1 MSVVN
6 NYFFISQED
15 LGGKRVLPY
24 HLFIYNPNNESVS
37 PFLKANSPLIEDKK
51 DFLEFILSK
60 GGRLAVDKKQKK
72 TFLTTHALKEEDVE
86 GLQEVVHHLEE
97 KRIQKIQELEKTI
110 DIIGEV
116 KFKEEF
122 LSAVKDNDYSSMI
135 ERVRMETETFSVR
148 ISHTV
153 SLAIYLCEKLL
164 IEDSFVN
171 RIVAVSYFLAKNC
184 DMKDEETLG
193 ELICAAFFS
202 HIGMTQLD
210 YNLGHKPHLEYNK
223 AELKE
228 YRKHPNLSHHLL
240 NKSEV
245 VLSNRCMNIIFQ
257 HHERNDGSGFP
268 MYKKGE
274 HIDQLSLILG
284 AVSHIFEYSEGKV
297 TGTKTDMKSII
308 RNLKNKTFT
317 AGLEFEFGDKIYESL
332 IYILN
337 TDSEIE
343 ESA

>member
-1 MSVVN
+1 MSVLN
-6 NYFFISQED
+6 NYFFISQEI
-15 LGGKRVLPY
+15 LGNKKIFPY
-24 HLFIYNPNNESVS
+24 HLFVYNSNNGSIS
-37 PFLKANSPLIEDKK
+37 PFLKANSPLITDKL

-60 GGRLAVDKKQKK
+60 GGKLAVDKKQKQI
-72 TFLTTHALKEEDVE
+72 FLTTHSLREEDVE

-97 KRIQKIQELEKTI
+97 KRIQKIQDLKEQV
-110 DIIGEV
+110 DISGEV

-122 LSAVKDNDYSSMI
+122 LNAVKNDDYSSMI

-148 ISHTV
+148 VSHTV
-153 SLAIYLCEKLL
+153 SLAIYLSETLL

-171 RIVAVSYFLAKNC
+171 RIVAVSYYLAKNC

-193 ELICAAFFS
+193 DLICAAFFS

-210 YNLGHKPHLEYNK
+210 YNLGHKPQIEYNK
-223 AELKE
+223 TEKKE

-245 VLSNRCMNIIFQ
+245 DLSNRCMNIIFQ

-297 TGTKTDMKSII
+297 TGTKTDMKTII
-308 RNLKNKTFT
+308 RNLKNKTFS